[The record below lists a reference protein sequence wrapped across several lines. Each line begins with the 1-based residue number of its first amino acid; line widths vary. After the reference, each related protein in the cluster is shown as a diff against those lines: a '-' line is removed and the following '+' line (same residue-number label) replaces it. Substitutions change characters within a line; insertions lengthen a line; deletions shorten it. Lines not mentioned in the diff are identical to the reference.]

1 MILTAKQTESIAIK
15 LWKEIVE
22 RKTKIMEEE
31 LANDDIAPLMEK
43 LDKEYE
49 SMSDEMKKFLW
60 RYGNTL
66 EKPSS
71 FHNYR
76 EKACFV
82 LWRKLVNPYFYD
94 RETLMNEISFFS
106 IEANNTE
113 ELMSLLEETIE
124 IHVKEK
130 KYNKSLHEML
140 S

>member
-1 MILTAKQTESIAIK
+1 MLLSAKQTESIAIK

-22 RKTKIMEEE
+22 RKTRIMEEE
-31 LANDDIAPLMEK
+31 LANEDIAPLMEQ

-49 SMSDEMKKFLW
+49 AMSDEMKKFLW
-60 RYGNTL
+60 RYGNIL